1 MKVPAFDAAREFAA
15 DRDALLEAAERVLTS
30 GQYILGPEV
39 EAFEDECSDYL
50 GTRHA
55 IGVASGTDAL
65 DLALRAVGVGPGD
78 TVAIPAFT
86 FFATASAVLNAGATP
101 VFVDVEPDTLNLDP
115 ELLEDALAADPTPK
129 AVVPVHL
136 YGASADM
143 GRTLSIARRFGVSV
157 IEDAA
162 QAFGAEFDG
171 QRAGSIGDL
180 GCTSFFPTK
189 NLGGF
194 GDGGLVTTDDDTLA
208 QRVRM
213 LRAHGSRHKYVHE
226 LVGTNSRLDAVQA
239 AMLRVRL
246 RRIDDLLAA
255 RRANAA
261 AYDEAL
267 SGLEGLS
274 VPVEGPDC
282 LHTYNQYVV
291 RIQGGR
297 RDEVAR
303 RLADLGIGTGVY
315 YPSPVH
321 LQDAVADL
329 DHRLGDF
336 PVAEQACEEV
346 LALPVFPTLTAE
358 ERGAAIEALTKVLVE
373 EGGQSAVGRR
383 RS

>member
-15 DRDALLEAAERVLTS
+15 DREALLAAAEQVLTS

-39 EAFEDECSDYL
+39 EVFERECADYL
-50 GTRHA
+50 GSRHA

-65 DLALRAVGVGPGD
+65 DVALRAVGVGPGD
-78 TVAIPAFT
+78 TVVIPAFT

-101 VFVDVEPDTLNLDP
+101 VFVDVERDTLNLDP
-115 ELLEDALAADPTPK
+115 EALEAALATEPAPK

-136 YGASADM
+136 YGGSADM
-143 GRTLSIARRFGVSV
+143 GRTLSIARRFGASV

-171 QRAGSIGDL
+171 HRVGSIGDL

-208 QRVRM
+208 ERVRM
-213 LRAHGSRHKYVHE
+213 LRAHGSRHKYVHD

-246 RRIDDLLAA
+246 RHIDELLEA

-261 AYDEAL
+261 AYSEAL
-267 SGLEGLS
+267 SGLPGLS
-274 VPVEGPDC
+274 IPVEGPGS

-291 RIQGGR
+291 RIHEGR

-303 RLADLGIGTGVY
+303 LLAEHGVGTAVY

-321 LQDAVADL
+321 LQEAVADL
-329 DHRLGDF
+329 GHQRGDF
-336 PVAEQACEEV
+336 PVSEQACDEV
-346 LALPVFPTLTAE
+346 LALPVFPTLTTE
-358 ERGAAIEALTKVLVE
+358 ERDAVIESLVKVLA
-373 EGGQSAVGRR
+373 G
-383 RS
+383 